1 MAKRGTKHRGI
12 LYRGATGDLWFLR
25 DDWDHPRRFND
36 DRLKALFSTHAEK
49 TPLEDF
55 LGHDLPD
62 DIIALLDKLFGP
74 LIGAWWVWGP

>member
-36 DRLKALFSTHAEK
+36 DRLKDATRR
-49 TPLEDF
+49 
-55 LGHDLPD
+55 LPW
-62 DIIALLDKLFGP
+62 A
-74 LIGAWWVWGP
+74 